1 MLILATALWG
11 CSFTWAKAGG
21 AGVNQVAGLPGG
33 ALLGPMYF
41 LSLRFGL
48 AAVLWFLLFPA
59 ARRGWTRASASRA
72 LALGFLLWFPMTLQM
87 LGLDRTTEAVS
98 AFLTSLTIV
107 FVPLAMTFI
116 LGRPPRSFMWVA
128 VAVAGSGIW
137 LMTGAAPTGFG
148 LGELLGLL
156 CAVLFSAHLIALT
169 HLMPKESVWRMGL
182 GQFVVVGIGAGA
194 VSLAAGGAAA
204 MAPAATWRIL
214 TASAGGGVFGAAGID
229 GTARVVGVASAGG
242 AVVSPAES
250 IGLHLALVVVFSTMI
265 AFGLTFAFQP
275 RVTPTRAA
283 IIYVAEP
290 VFAALFAWLVA
301 GRALSPVALIG
312 AALIILANAMAARA
326 GQPEPGAGP

>member
-1 MLILATALWG
+1 
-11 CSFTWAKAGG
+11 
-21 AGVNQVAGLPGG
+21 
-33 ALLGPMYF
+33 MYF

-48 AAVLWFLLFPA
+48 AAALWFLLFPA

-87 LGLDRTTEAVS
+87 LGLDRTSEAVS

-107 FVPLAMTFI
+107 FVPLAMTFV
-116 LGRPPRSFMWVA
+116 LGRPPRTRMWVA

-148 LGELLGLL
+148 LGELLGLF
-156 CAVLFSAHLIALT
+156 CAVFFSAHLIALT
-169 HLMPKESVWRMGL
+169 HIMPKESVWRMGL

-194 VSLAAGGAAA
+194 VSLAVGGAPA

-214 TASAGGGVFGAAGID
+214 RASAGGGVFGPASIGGAAAG
-229 GTARVVGVASAGG
+229 AASSAAG
-242 AVVSPAES
+242 A
-250 IGLHLALVVVFSTMI
+250 IGLHLAFVVVFSTMI

-301 GRALSPVALIG
+301 GRALSAVAGAG
-312 AALIILANAMAARA
+312 AALIILANAVAARA
-326 GQPEPGAGP
+326 GQPESSADS